1 MKLILATLL
10 ILSAVPAEAKPGRY
24 NSRSGWASEQK
35 CFRKE
40 YREEYVPGTAK
51 NPGYVKS
58 FYKKVRIPCERP
70 QFMPQS
76 SSDSFPRY
84 EHSDSNMGNVDN
96 NSCIEGTISGG
107 LLGGAAGG
115 VLAKKEN
122 WIWSIPTGIVSGAM
136 IGCQVDGG

>member
-1 MKLILATLL
+1 
-10 ILSAVPAEAKPGRY
+10 
-24 NSRSGWASEQK
+24 
-35 CFRKE
+35 
-40 YREEYVPGTAK
+40 
-51 NPGYVKS
+51 
-58 FYKKVRIPCERP
+58 
-70 QFMPQS
+70 
-76 SSDSFPRY
+76 
-84 EHSDSNMGNVDN
+84 MGNVDN